1 MSKVKFETVT
11 EATVKT
17 SNSIDTNR
25 AYDITANVRI
35 NNGTNVSN
43 VDSGVVIKDKTTVCT
58 FNKWGN
64 NSLNTNFQNV
74 EDIMEM
80 CSILTSINSYIE
92 EIEDA
97 VSKGAT
103 VIINE

>member
-17 SNSIDTNR
+17 SNSVDTSR
-25 AYDITANVRI
+25 VYDISANVRI
-35 NNGTNVSN
+35 NNGTNVFN
-43 VDSGVVIKDKTTVCT
+43 VDSGVVIKGNITVCT
-58 FNKWGN
+58 FNKWGDT
-64 NSLNTNFQNV
+64 SLNTNFQNV
-74 EDIMEM
+74 NDVMEM
-80 CSILTSINSYIE
+80 CAILTSVNSYIE

>member
-17 SNSIDTNR
+17 SNSVDTSR
-25 AYDITANVRI
+25 VYDISANVRI
-35 NNGTNVSN
+35 NNGTNVTN
-43 VDSGVVIKDKTTVCT
+43 VDSGVVTKGNITVCT
-58 FNKWGN
+58 FNKWGD

-80 CSILTSINSYIE
+80 CTILTSVNSYIE